1 MELIVGLEALLLVQP
16 RVARSQW
23 YRQRHLCCACCD
35 VRIVAFRGMM
45 TSEWKR
51 VEKWWGTHHKRVPG
65 NQIGKSVWRV
75 RVARKGNDVRVLL
88 HTLFIV
94 SETVVFVQAINRPTV
109 VMKTI
114 ALVSKSFGGTAV
126 AAENRTARV
135 QNFPFWL
142 ARCVCFLLPVR
153 EWEGVRGANEN

>member
-1 MELIVGLEALLLVQP
+1 
-16 RVARSQW
+16 
-23 YRQRHLCCACCD
+23 
-35 VRIVAFRGMM
+35 
-45 TSEWKR
+45 
-51 VEKWWGTHHKRVPG
+51 
-65 NQIGKSVWRV
+65 
-75 RVARKGNDVRVLL
+75 VLL

-142 ARCVCFLLPVR
+142 ARYVR
-153 EWEGVRGANEN
+153 HVFFAGPGVGVRGANED